1 MAKDAT
7 TAHLCYERA
16 ALAGN
21 VAGMFNA
28 ATNFMNGDGTGK
40 DLQAAREL
48 FKAVVV
54 MPGANDVDRAR
65 GPR

>member
-1 MAKDAT
+1 
-7 TAHLCYERA
+7 
-16 ALAGN
+16 
-21 VAGMFNA
+21 MFNA
-28 ATNFMNGDGTGK
+28 AMNFMNGDGTSK

-54 MPGANDVDRAR
+54 MAGANDVDRAR